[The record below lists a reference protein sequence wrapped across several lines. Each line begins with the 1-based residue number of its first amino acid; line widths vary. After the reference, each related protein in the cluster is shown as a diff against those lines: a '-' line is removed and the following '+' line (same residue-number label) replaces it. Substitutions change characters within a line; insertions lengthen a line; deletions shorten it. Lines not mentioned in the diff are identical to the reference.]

1 MGHNPISVHLYRI
14 NEMLISKAFNIP
26 NDGVQNMVPLNMA
39 PWHMEKFKLKE
50 SENSWCRPDLLTFS

>member
-1 MGHNPISVHLYRI
+1 
-14 NEMLISKAFNIP
+14 MLISKAFNIP